1 MYIKT
6 RIDVVYF
13 DVVMNAYF
21 VIMFNEA
28 NYLNLTF
35 CIKRT
40 NLYVGDK
47 YVPKNSSIPK
57 AICKLSPVFT
67 TLKVPFP

>member
-1 MYIKT
+1 MFIKT
-6 RIDVVYF
+6 RIVVVYF
-13 DVVMNAYF
+13 DVVMNAHI

-47 YVPKNSSIPK
+47 YVPKNSSIP
-57 AICKLSPVFT
+57 
-67 TLKVPFP
+67 